1 MQTENR
7 LLEDLARV
15 AQGAAGAFAGMRE
28 ELEGRLKEHAE
39 RILARMHLVRREEFD
54 AVQAMAAKAR
64 RAQEALESR
73 VSALEAR
80 FGLKA
85 KKPPAAKAKTKR
97 RGASRSA

>member
-73 VSALEAR
+73 VAPRFELYSGVAR
-80 FGLKA
+80 RE
-85 KKPPAAKAKTKR
+85 PKR
-97 RGASRSA
+97 LNPSPDSSPDSGF